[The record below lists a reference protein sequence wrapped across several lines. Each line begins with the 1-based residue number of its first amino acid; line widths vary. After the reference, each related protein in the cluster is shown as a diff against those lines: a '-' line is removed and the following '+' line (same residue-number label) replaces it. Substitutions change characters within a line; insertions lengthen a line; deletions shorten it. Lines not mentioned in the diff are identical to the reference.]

1 MPDSPIGEIIEAGTM
16 AFVAQCLEV
25 PRQVVSRL
33 YDPPPLGAFVKIGK
47 PAPASSTYPSRELG
61 EGRAQ
66 RGVGTDE
73 EEDPFAA
80 PTLSRDPASAG
91 TPLPAA
97 TYALVYGA
105 NMASLEPNRRP
116 SALGFADE
124 DELRME
130 QPQIFELLRT
140 EFSGLLIAYAPGEGK
155 ALRRHLPPTP
165 PRIHSRVYTCEP
177 DEVRALTEDLGFL
190 RGLLLPSGGALSGVP
205 TDELVAACLRGAR
218 EAYVN
223 DQAFLLRAGRTL
235 AMLLAD
241 DYDRL
246 QAILKSVI

>member
-1 MPDSPIGEIIEAGTM
+1 MTDNPIGEIIEAGTM

-25 PRQVVSRL
+25 PRQIISKL
-33 YDPPPLGAFVKIGK
+33 YDPPPLGAFVKLCK
-47 PAPASSTYPSRELG
+47 PPREVPTPPELG
-61 EGRAQ
+61 LLL
-66 RGVGTDE
+66 VGGEAD
-73 EEDPFAA
+73 EEDPFA
-80 PTLSRDPASAG
+80 PSRGRGGDPASAG

-105 NMASLEPNRRP
+105 NTSSLEPNRRP

-124 DELRME
+124 DEMRDQ

-140 EFSGLLIAYAPGEGK
+140 EFSGLLIAYAPGDGK

-165 PRIHSRVYTCEP
+165 PRIHSRVYVC
-177 DEVRALTEDLGFL
+177 DAAEVRALTEDLSFL
-190 RGLLLPSGGALSGVP
+190 RALLLPSGGALSGVP

-218 EAYVN
+218 EAQRN
-223 DQAFLLRAGRTL
+223 DQEFLLRAGRTL
-235 AMLLAD
+235 ATLLPE

-246 QAILKSVI
+246 QAILKAVI